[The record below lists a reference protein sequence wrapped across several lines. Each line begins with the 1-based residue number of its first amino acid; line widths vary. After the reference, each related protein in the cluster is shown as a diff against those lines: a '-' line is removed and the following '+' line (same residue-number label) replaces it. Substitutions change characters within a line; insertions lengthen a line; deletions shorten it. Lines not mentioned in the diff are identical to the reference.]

1 MPCVRSALRG
11 VCILLTAACAF
22 AAEGPESARSA
33 IFVVG
38 PSAGD
43 GGTQAARSAA
53 FACRRWLKEAGA
65 TAELLR
71 AGSSESTPLK
81 ATGKELDNAFLAAA
95 KDAADLDPADL
106 ISTLDDAVHT
116 LANRPGLKVAVAIV
130 DAAPLSSEAG
140 ESLKVIV
147 QYASDNGVH
156 IVLLDPSKASLETA
170 GQIWKEAGAATGGQF
185 LQESKNLATAMLS
198 VSGVKTT
205 AADTEPAPP
214 PPPASTLPAS
224 LATDLPVH
232 VRFIQIS
239 NRPGGSQSLTAQLG
253 IDPGTG
259 VGYGGNVGEATS
271 LTEGLGGPL
280 HGYLIAQAPIGA
292 LHFDKDDR
300 SGSFSAHAKV
310 TMAARYASG
319 KKNGEIAWSQ
329 SKDVRING
337 SLAKFHER
345 EISNLLYLR
354 EISLPAGKYTLESTV
369 EDLLAKKTGSVSEP
383 LKTGSGVPGLM
394 VSDPLFVKWFKGNAD
409 KFESDTVLNY
419 MGNGFTPVLDPV
431 FPANKPFKVDAFMI
445 LYPDVYGPQP
455 IITMEIIRDGNVV
468 AAAQMPFTTKLRS
481 DGMGGGG
488 KGMGTDQG
496 MIGGLQHNFDYV
508 ASMNVDKMSPCEC
521 QARITVKQGKNVVT
535 RMLDL
540 KVVDTGEVAKTA
552 TAPATST
559 APATP
564 N

>member
-1 MPCVRSALRG
+1 MPCVRIALRG
-11 VCILLTAACAF
+11 VCILLAAACAL
-22 AAEGPESARSA
+22 AVESPENTRSA

-53 FACRRWLKEAGA
+53 FACRRWLKDPGA

-81 ATGKELDNAFLAAA
+81 ATGKELDNAFQAAA

-116 LANRPGLKVAVAIV
+116 LANRPGLKVAVAIA

-170 GQIWKEAGAATGGQF
+170 GEIWKEAGAATGGQF
-185 LQESKNLATAMLS
+185 LQDSRNLATAMLS

-205 AADTEPAPP
+205 AADAEPAPP
-214 PPPASTLPAS
+214 PRPASPLPAN

-239 NRPGGSQSLTAQLG
+239 NRPGGSQSITAQLG
-253 IDPGTG
+253 IDSSGS
-259 VGYGGNVGEATS
+259 GYGGNVGESAS
-271 LTEGLGGPL
+271 RAEGVGGPL
-280 HGYLIAQAPIGA
+280 HGYLIAQAPLNA

-300 SGSFSAHAKV
+300 TGSYSAHAKV

-329 SKDVRING
+329 SKDVKING
-337 SLAKFHER
+337 TLAKFHER

-354 EISLPAGKYTLESTV
+354 EVSLPAGKYTLESTV
-369 EDLLAKKTGSVSEP
+369 EDLLAKKTGSISEP
-383 LKTGSGVPGLM
+383 LKTGYGVPGLM
-394 VSDPLFVKWFKGNAD
+394 VSDPLFVRWFKGNAD

-419 MGNGFTPVLDPV
+419 EGNGFTPLLDPV
-431 FPANKPFKVDAFMI
+431 FPANTPFKVDAFLI

-455 IITMEIIRDGNVV
+455 TITMEIIRDGKVV
-468 AAAQMPFTTKLRS
+468 AAAQMPFKTKLRN
-481 DGMGGGG
+481 DAVGG
-488 KGMGTDQG
+488 KGVGSSEG
-496 MIGGLQHNFDYV
+496 LVGELQHGFDYV
-508 ASMNVDKMSPCEC
+508 ASMNVDKMSPCDC
-521 QARITVKQGKNVVT
+521 QAKVTVQQGKSIVT
-535 RMLDL
+535 RMLDF
-540 KVVDTGEVAKTA
+540 KVADTGEVAKTA
-552 TAPATST
+552 AAP
-559 APATP
+559 TP
-564 N
+564 SN

>member
-1 MPCVRSALRG
+1 MLCVRVALRG
-11 VCILLTAACAF
+11 VCILLAAGCAL
-22 AAEGPESARSA
+22 AAEGPENTRSA

-43 GGTQAARSAA
+43 GASTAARSAA
-53 FACRRWLKEAGA
+53 FACRRWLKEPGSA
-65 TAELLR
+65 AELQR
-71 AGSSESTPLK
+71 AGSSESTALK
-81 ATGKELDNAFLAAA
+81 ASGKELDAAFAVAA
-95 KDAADLDPADL
+95 KEAADLDPADL

-116 LANRPGLKVAVAIV
+116 LANRPGLRVAVAIA
-130 DAAPLSSEAG
+130 DTAPLSNEAS

-156 IVLLDPSKASLETA
+156 IVLLDPSKASLETV
-170 GQIWKEAGAATGGQF
+170 GEIWKEAGAATGGQF
-185 LQESKNLATAMLS
+185 LQDSRNLATAMLS
-198 VSGVKTT
+198 VSGVRTT
-205 AADTEPAPP
+205 AADNEPAPRPRPAPNAP
-214 PPPASTLPAS
+214 PN
-224 LATDLPVH
+224 LAADLPVH
-232 VRFIQIS
+232 VRFMQIS
-239 NRPGGSQSLTAQLG
+239 NRPGGTQSVTAQLG
-253 IDPGTG
+253 IDSSGA
-259 VGYGGNVGEATS
+259 GYGGNVGEATS

-280 HGYLIAQAPIGA
+280 HGYLIAQAPLGA

-337 SLAKFHER
+337 PLAKFHER
-345 EISNLLYLR
+345 ELSNLLYLR

-394 VSDPLFVKWFKGNAD
+394 VSDAVFVKWFKGNAD

-419 MGNGFTPVLDPV
+419 MGNGFTPLLDPV
-431 FPANKPFKVDAFMI
+431 FPANAPFKVDAFMI
-445 LYPDVYGPQP
+445 LYPDVYGQQP
-455 IITMEIIRDGNVV
+455 IITMEIIREGKVF

-481 DGMGGGG
+481 DAMGG
-488 KGMGTDQG
+488 KGVGGSQG
-496 MIGGLQHNFDYV
+496 MIGELQHGFDYV
-508 ASMNVDKMSPCEC
+508 ASMNVDKMSPCDC
-521 QARITVKQGKNVVT
+521 QAKITIHQGKNVVV
-535 RMLDL
+535 RMLDI
-540 KVVDTGEVAKTA
+540 KVADTGEVAKTA
-552 TAPATST
+552 TAPAPS
-559 APATP
+559 